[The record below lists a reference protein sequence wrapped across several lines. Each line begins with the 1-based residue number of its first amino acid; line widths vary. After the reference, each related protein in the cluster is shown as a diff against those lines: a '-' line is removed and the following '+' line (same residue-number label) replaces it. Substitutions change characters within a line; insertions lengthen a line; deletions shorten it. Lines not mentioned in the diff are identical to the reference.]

1 MTAPVR
7 VEAVT
12 VREPDRRRLDVV
24 AWLLGPPHAL
34 TGVAVARV
42 LVGTAALGSL
52 LVNLPVRHYV
62 WGTGARWA
70 RTWPD
75 DDAWGWPVTVLGPD
89 LPRAGF
95 DVLYA
100 AALLAA
106 AAFLLGWRTRWS
118 GVALLVLG
126 SAVLRLD
133 PLAADAGDDV
143 ARITLVYLCLARSGA
158 RWSLDARRARR
169 REVRGHD
176 AAGTEGVPDGWVGT
190 LVHNLAVALLVFQA
204 CLIYLVAGLTK
215 LVGSTWLGGTAVAY
229 ALGDHRYAPWP
240 ALNEL
245 VVSLPGVVVAAS
257 VGSVALQVL
266 FPVLLLWRP
275 TRALVLAA
283 AVSMHVGIAVLLG
296 LPFFSLAMLSLDAV
310 LVRDATYARAGHLA
324 RAALRRVAS
333 WRPAAR

>member
-1 MTAPVR
+1 M
-7 VEAVT
+7 
-12 VREPDRRRLDVV
+12 
-24 AWLLGPPHAL
+24 
-34 TGVAVARV
+34 
-42 LVGTAALGSL
+42 LGSL
-52 LVNLPVRHYV
+52 LVNLPVRHHV

-75 DDAWGWPVTVLGPD
+75 DDAWGWPVTLLGAD

-95 DVLYA
+95 EVLYA
-100 AALLAA
+100 ATVLAA
-106 AAFLLGWRTRWS
+106 AAFVLGWRTRWS

-133 PLAADAGDDV
+133 PLAADAGDNV
-143 ARITLVYLCLARSGA
+143 ARITLVYLCLARCGA
-158 RWSLDARRARR
+158 RWSLDARRERR
-169 REVRGHD
+169 RRGD
-176 AAGTEGVPDGWVGT
+176 DPAPGPVPDAWVGT

-240 ALNEL
+240 GLNEL
-245 VVSLPGVVVAAS
+245 VVGVPGLVTVAS
-257 VGSVALQVL
+257 VGSVALQLL
-266 FPVLLLWRP
+266 FPVLVLWRP

-310 LVRDATYARAGHLA
+310 FVRDATWARGGALL
-324 RAALRRVAS
+324 RAALARVRAPGPARR
-333 WRPAAR
+333 